1 MTTINQV
8 KTYKRIPKESHHL
21 CTSLKLNP
29 QVKGRVLKQ
38 IIVTPRKPNSATR
51 KVLRVRLVN
60 GKTVSTK
67 VAGSGKYPQKF
78 ATVLVKGRGYKDT
91 PSIKYQVMRGIY
103 DCDTF
108 HNINRKRSLY
118 VVKAKYLIYIRKDK
132 RLKIN
137 D

>member
-8 KTYKRIPKESHHL
+8 RTYKRIPKESHHL
-21 CTSLKLNP
+21 CTALKLNP

-51 KVLRVRLVN
+51 KVLRVKLVN

-108 HNINRKRSLY
+108 QNMNRKRSLY
-118 VVKAKYLIYIRKDK
+118 VIKAKYLIYIKKDH
-132 RLKIN
+132 RLKMN

>member
-1 MTTINQV
+1 MTTINQTR
-8 KTYKRIPKESHHL
+8 TYKRIPKESFHL
-21 CTSLKLNP
+21 CTALKLNP

-51 KVLRVRLVN
+51 KVLRVKLVN

-67 VAGSGKYPQKF
+67 VAGSGRYPQKF

-108 HNINRKRSLY
+108 QNINRKRSLY
-118 VVKAKYLIYIRKDK
+118 VVKAKYLIYVRKDK
-132 RLKIN
+132 QLKFN